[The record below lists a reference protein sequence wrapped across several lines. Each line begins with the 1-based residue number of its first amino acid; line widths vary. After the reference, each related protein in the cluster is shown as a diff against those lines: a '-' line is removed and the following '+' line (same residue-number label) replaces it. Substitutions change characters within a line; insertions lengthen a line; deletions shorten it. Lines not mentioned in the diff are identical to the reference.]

1 MLRSTLTMLCVI
13 TILGVSGTSDA
24 QVAGSTTI
32 GVTVTEMNEIIAGWS
47 AKKNILGKPV
57 YNDADQKIG
66 SIDDIIITPE
76 KFVSYAIVGT
86 GGFVGLMK
94 HDVAIPMSHL
104 QMDKGKAVLPGATKE
119 VLKALPE
126 FAYAK

>member
-1 MLRSTLTMLCVI
+1 MLRPTLTMLCVI

-57 YNDADQKIG
+57 YNDANQKVG

>member
-1 MLRSTLTMLCVI
+1 MLCVI

-57 YNDADQKIG
+57 YNDANQKIG

>member
-1 MLRSTLTMLCVI
+1 MLRPTLTMLCVI

-57 YNDADQKIG
+57 YNDANQKIG

>member
-1 MLRSTLTMLCVI
+1 MLRPTLTMLCVI
-13 TILGVSGTSDA
+13 TILSVSGTSGA
-24 QVAGSTTI
+24 QVAGTTTI
-32 GVTVTEMNEIIAGWS
+32 GVTVAEMNEIIAGWS

-57 YNDADQKIG
+57 YNDANQKIG

-104 QMDKGKAVLPGATKE
+104 QLDKGKAILPGATKD

>member
-1 MLRSTLTMLCVI
+1 MLCVI

-47 AKKNILGKPV
+47 AKKSILGKPV
-57 YNDADQKIG
+57 YNDANQKIG

>member
-1 MLRSTLTMLCVI
+1 MLRLTLVTLCAI
-13 TILGVSGTSDA
+13 AILSASGPSGA
-24 QVAGSTTI
+24 QVAGIATI
-32 GVTVTEMNEIIAGWS
+32 GVTVAEMKEIISGWS
-47 AKKNILGKPV
+47 ANKDMLGKPI
-57 YNDADQKIG
+57 YNDTG

-76 KFVSYAIVGT
+76 HFVSYAIVGT

-104 QMDKGKAVLPGATKE
+104 QMDKGKFVLPGATKE
-119 VLKALPE
+119 VLKALPK

>member
-1 MLRSTLTMLCVI
+1 MLCVI

-24 QVAGSTTI
+24 QVAGTTTI

-47 AKKNILGKPV
+47 AKKNMLGKPV
-57 YNDADQKIG
+57 YNDANQKIG

-76 KFVSYAIVGT
+76 KSVSYAIVGT

-104 QMDKGKAVLPGATKE
+104 QLDKGKVVLPGATKE

>member
-1 MLRSTLTMLCVI
+1 MLRPTLTMLCVI

-24 QVAGSTTI
+24 QVAGTTTI

-47 AKKNILGKPV
+47 AKKNMLGKPV
-57 YNDADQKIG
+57 YNDANQKIG

-76 KFVSYAIVGT
+76 KSVSYAIVGT

-104 QMDKGKAVLPGATKE
+104 QLDKGKVVLPGATKE

>member
-1 MLRSTLTMLCVI
+1 VI

-57 YNDADQKIG
+57 YNDANQKIG

>member
-1 MLRSTLTMLCVI
+1 MLRVTLVTLCAI
-13 TILGVSGTSDA
+13 AILSASGPSGA
-24 QVAGSTTI
+24 QVAGTATI
-32 GVTVTEMNEIIAGWS
+32 GVTVAEMKEIISGWS
-47 AKKNILGKPV
+47 AKKDMLGKPI
-57 YNDADQKIG
+57 YNDTNQKIG

-76 KFVSYAIVGT
+76 HFVSYAIVGT

-104 QMDKGKAVLPGATKE
+104 QMDKGKFVLPGATKE
-119 VLKALPE
+119 VLKALPK